1 MAYSGRGSG
10 IYQMRIEFDGGTLL
24 LREAGEDV
32 PYAEWDD
39 RVDDY
44 RAPAYRYR
52 PLLEW
57 ADAWN
62 DEDSGSDA
70 QESAHQETIQS
81 ATVAVEDTARAYP
94 ALALDPALQIDP
106 REYQQAALDAWRTHD
121 RRGSVVL
128 PTGSGKTFLGIQ
140 AIADAGV
147 ATLVV
152 APTIDLMN
160 QWHATLTNAFGDQLP
175 QQSGDGPEQAVGV
188 LGGGTH
194 EIRPITVTTYD
205 SAYRYID
212 EYGDQFGLLIADEI
226 HHLPAPTYRQIPE
239 MAIAPYRLG
248 LTATYERADDAH
260 EHLEETDLVG
270 PVVYE
275 EEVDELAGEYL
286 SEYETIHMQVELTDD
301 ERSQYDEEYGIYREY
316 VDTHDFDLWKAEGYQ
331 EFLAHTSYDS
341 DGRRA
346 LIAKQRAEELARTA
360 AKKLDTLDTLLK
372 RHHDDRTIIFTA
384 NNDFAYEISQEFI
397 VPCITHQTKTDER
410 TEILERF
417 RTGEYSILATSQVL
431 DEGIDVPAAN
441 VGIILSGS
449 ASKRQYAQRL
459 GRILRPTD
467 ERQPAR
473 LYEII
478 ATDTMENYVS
488 QRRREGVEAEA

>member
-1 MAYSGRGSG
+1 
-10 IYQMRIEFDGGTLL
+10 MRIEFDGGTLL
-24 LREAGEDV
+24 LREASEKV

-39 RVDDY
+39 RVEEY

-52 PLLEW
+52 DLLEW
-57 ADAWN
+57 ADAW
-62 DEDSGSDA
+62 DSDDSTSAA

-81 ATVAVEDTARAYP
+81 ATVAVKDTARAYP
-94 ALALDPALQIDP
+94 DLALDPALQIEP
-106 REYQQAALDAWRTHD
+106 REYQRAALGAWRIHD

-140 AIADAGV
+140 AIADTGV

-175 QQSGDGPEQAVGV
+175 HQSGDGTGQAVGV

-239 MAIAPYRLG
+239 MTIAPYRLG

-260 EHLEETDLVG
+260 ELLEDTGLVG

-286 SEYETIHMQVELTDD
+286 SEYETIYMQVELTDD

-410 TEILERF
+410 TELLERF

-488 QRRREGVEAEA
+488 QRRREGVEVEA